1 MHVARLLCVST
12 AWRNIIQAAYPE
24 APVPRRSILG
34 ATFAGVGVS
43 AIIPARGGDAVRV
56 FLAKR
61 SVPNSTYTTIA
72 STVVLLSLFD
82 FLVAGSLVLWAAAS
96 GYLPGS
102 DVLGPSFDFGWVI
115 RNPGTFLKVI
125 GLVLLILLVIVL
137 WFAEQ
142 IGDFRRRIGQ
152 GFLILRDTQG
162 YLSRVVI
169 WQVADWLCRFA
180 AVLLFLHAFGLP
192 ATVHNAL
199 LVQVSAALASLLPI
213 SPSGIG
219 TEQAFLLYLFGGQ
232 VGGAALV
239 AFSVGMRLTLI
250 TVNAALGFATLLLT
264 LRTVRWRTAHG
275 ARHSP

>member
-1 MHVARLLCVST
+1 VARLLCVST
-12 AWRNIIQAAYPE
+12 AWRNIIQAAYPTT
-24 APVPRRSILG
+24 PVPWRSTTG
-34 ATFAGVGVS
+34 AVFAGVGVS

-61 SVPNSTYTTIA
+61 SLPGSSYTTIA
-72 STVVLLSLFD
+72 STVILLSLFD
-82 FLVAGSLVLWAAAS
+82 FLVAGSLVLWAAAG

-115 RNPGTFLKVI
+115 RNPGTFVKAI
-125 GLVLLILLVIVL
+125 ALVLVVLLVVLL

-142 IGDFRRRIGQ
+142 IGDFRRRLGQ
-152 GFLILRDTQG
+152 GFLILRDKQA
-162 YLSRVVI
+162 YLSRVVA
-169 WQVADWLCRFA
+169 WQVADWICRFA
-180 AVLLFLHAFGLP
+180 VVLFFLHAFGLP

-213 SPSGIG
+213 TPSGIG
-219 TEQAFLLYLFGGQ
+219 TEQAFLLYLFSGQ
-232 VGGAALV
+232 VAGAALI

-250 TVNAALGFATLLLT
+250 TVNALLGFATLLVT

-275 ARHSP
+275 ARHSPS